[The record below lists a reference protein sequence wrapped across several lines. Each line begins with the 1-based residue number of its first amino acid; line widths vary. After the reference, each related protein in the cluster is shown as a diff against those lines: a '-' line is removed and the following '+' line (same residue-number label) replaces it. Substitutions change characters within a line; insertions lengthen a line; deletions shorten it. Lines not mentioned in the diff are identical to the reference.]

1 MVWPGGLGM
10 IWHGT
15 CYGLA
20 GITWYMEW
28 PGGHR
33 KVYDIAWQGMWKGI
47 VLCALTSRD
56 VEKTAAAS
64 DGQRA
69 YSAHKSQTVNLRGMV
84 VGGTLSMI
92 DGLVA

>member
-1 MVWPGGLGM
+1 MWLGILCGMAWRAWHGIRYGLASKECCMIWPGGLGM

-33 KVYDIAWQGMWKGI
+33 KVYGIAWQGMWKGI

-56 VEKTAAAS
+56 VEKNS
-64 DGQRA
+64 RC
-69 YSAHKSQTVNLRGMV
+69 L
-84 VGGTLSMI
+84 
-92 DGLVA
+92 